1 MTRRSGGDEEIW
13 QLPRPEPDVP
23 PVDPGGVVAPPAG
36 EETAADE
43 EPVSHQAAA
52 GVLWLTSQKWVVR
65 VLGLVTIAILTRF
78 LSPQDFG
85 LVAAASTVLPFFYL
99 LSDLGF
105 AAYIVQVKRAD
116 QRMLSTA
123 FWFSASASI
132 VLCAALVA
140 IAPLLG
146 VIFRDPRVVPILQV
160 LSVWVLFTA
169 VASVPTALLRRRMQF
184 ATLAKQGASAAV
196 IAQVVAIAM
205 VFMNL
210 GVWALVGQSLA
221 SVAVAAVW
229 ACVAARWRPSFQFS
243 RREFVTMA
251 HFGGQVLG
259 VEFVA
264 MLRAWA
270 ETAIISAVLGMAAV
284 GYLSIAQRL
293 VAIVQELTGSALV
306 PVTTVA
312 FARVREDPARLRDAY
327 LRALRMTY
335 AVMSPP
341 LVLVAVAAPL
351 IIPILFG
358 NGWSDSFQVAQVLAI
373 AATLTVGAALD
384 HGLFYGVGRPGLWF
398 VYALIVDT
406 LTVATTAVA
415 VQWGLVPVALGFLG
429 VALLSTIARW
439 FLVAR
444 LASTRGRVVAAPFGF
459 LLTAVSL
466 SGLAGWGVVALTS
479 ALPPLLSVILAG
491 IAVAVVHF
499 AVVWVLAHQ
508 VIDEGMQFVRRT
520 PIGKRLPAR
529 LALPR
534 RMRRPLGGEPGHAEG
549 REER

>member
-1 MTRRSGGDEEIW
+1 MTHRSSGEDEVW
-13 QLPRPEPDVP
+13 RLPKPDAP
-23 PVDPGGVVAPPAG
+23 AVDPGGVVAPPPGAEGASDG
-36 EETAADE
+36 ES
-43 EPVSHQAAA
+43 VSHKAAT

-65 VLGLVTIAILTRF
+65 ILGLVTIAILTRF
-78 LSPQDFG
+78 LSPEDFG

-105 AAYIVQVKRAD
+105 AAYIVQVKRTD

-123 FWFSASASI
+123 FWFSASASV
-132 VLCAALVA
+132 VLCVALVA
-140 IAPLLG
+140 IAPVLG
-146 VIFRDPRVVPILQV
+146 VIFRDARVVPILQV

-196 IAQVVAIAM
+196 IAQIVAIAM
-205 VFMNL
+205 VFLNM

-221 SVAVAAVW
+221 SVVVAAVW
-229 ACVAARWRPSFQFS
+229 ACAAARWRPSFQFD
-243 RREFVTMA
+243 RREFIVMA
-251 HFGGQVLG
+251 RFGGQVLG

-284 GYLSIAQRL
+284 GFLSIAQRL

-312 FARVREDPARLRDAY
+312 FARVRDDPARLRNAY

-341 LVLVAVAAPL
+341 LVVVAVAAPL

-358 NGWSDSFQVAQVLAI
+358 DGWTDSFQVAQVLAI

-398 VYALIVDT
+398 GYALIVDA

-444 LASTRGRVVAAPFGF
+444 LASMRGRVVAAPFGF
-459 LLTAVSL
+459 LLVSVTL
-466 SGLAGWGVVALTS
+466 SGLAGWGVVVATS
-479 ALPPLLSVILAG
+479 ALPDLLSVMLAG
-491 IAVAVVHF
+491 IAVAAVHF
-499 AVVWVLAHQ
+499 VVVWLLARS
-508 VIDEGMQFVRRT
+508 VIDEGMQFVRRSRV
-520 PIGKRLPAR
+520 GKRLTA
-529 LALPR
+529 
-534 RMRRPLGGEPGHAEG
+534 RMRGLWRTGRPMGAEPRHAEG